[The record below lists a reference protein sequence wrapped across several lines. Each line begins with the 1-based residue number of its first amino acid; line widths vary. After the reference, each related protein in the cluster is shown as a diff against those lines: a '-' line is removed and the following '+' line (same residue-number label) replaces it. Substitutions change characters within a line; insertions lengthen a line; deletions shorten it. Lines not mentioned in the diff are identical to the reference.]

1 MDKKKLFSDVISK
14 LFNLDVY
21 FFDAKNGALEFISQ
35 FYGDF
40 LTRGVKVSEVIDGI
54 LFRSDENT
62 LLLYRDDV
70 YASAVI
76 FPLDKGYVVLQPF
89 ATREW
94 NDEERTE
101 IFQMANLSEDYF
113 AAYKL
118 MYLALP
124 IVDEEKLVYVVQ
136 SLFESVNGVYLNA
149 VYENAKRDDDAERL
163 SNADV
168 KNFSA
173 IESRYLLE
181 RKFLDAIKEGN
192 SKKAIA
198 DYEAMI
204 MLSGGLNVPFV
215 REKDAATAFAIIRTL
230 CIVAAYEGGASAIA
244 IEELSRKYANSSNKY
259 EGEKAFFAKST
270 EMIKRY
276 CEKVRESRE
285 SSELPVIRTVKEYIE
300 LNFASKITLSDM
312 AKECRISEGYL
323 SHVFKKEVGL
333 SVQKYVENYRMKK
346 AATMLKATSMSVQ
359 EIGETVG
366 YEDNNYF
373 SKSFKKH
380 FKVSPSE
387 YRKNG

>member
-21 FFDAKNGALEFISQ
+21 FFDSRNGALEYISQ
-35 FYGDF
+35 FYGDEF
-40 LTRGVKVSEVIDGI
+40 ASGEKVSEIIERKLSG
-54 LFRSDENT
+54 SGENT
-62 LLLYRDDV
+62 LLSYCDNV
-70 YASAVI
+70 YASVVT
-76 FPLDKGYVVLQPF
+76 FPLDDEYVVLQPF
-89 ATREW
+89 AITEW
-94 NDEERTE
+94 EDKERYKLFQNAKLPEE
-101 IFQMANLSEDYF
+101 YF
-113 AAYKL
+113 SAYKL
-118 MYLALP
+118 IYVSLP
-124 IVDEEKLVYVVQ
+124 VVDRERLVYVVG
-136 SLFESVNGVYLNA
+136 SLSESVNGIYLN
-149 VYENAKRDDDAERL
+149 VVTEEAKKEDYSERL
-163 SNADV
+163 RSVDV

-198 DYEAMI
+198 DFEAMI

-215 REKDAATAFAIIRTL
+215 REKDVATGLAIIRTL

-259 EGEKAFFAKST
+259 EGEKAFTAKCI

-276 CEKVRESRE
+276 CEKVSESRAN
-285 SSELPVIRTVKEYIE
+285 SDSPVIRMVKEYIE
-300 LNFASKITLSDM
+300 LNFASKIALSDI

-323 SHVFKKEVGL
+323 SHVFKKEVGI
-333 SVQKYVENYRMKK
+333 SVRNYLENYRMEK
-346 AATMLKATSMSVQ
+346 AAAMLKTTGIPIQ

-373 SKSFKKH
+373 SKIFGKH
-380 FKVSPSE
+380 FKVSPSK